1 MKSEFKAK
9 LIQHLLSRKNSEKG
23 FTLIELLVVVVI
35 IGILAAIA
43 LPSFLAQINK
53 ARHAEARNYATSA
66 TKLFQAFY
74 TEQNCLNESTQ
85 LDQTASCKEFG
96 GTRTYSVPGLNAE
109 GALKAMKFYEPA
121 FRAQNDF
128 TTAGNAT
135 VAPETRAVVTTLPRR
150 NTLKGY
156 VGFAWT
162 AKVPASAIP
171 EVFAEVCESQKAG
184 IPTVAIATADIAN
197 AISHGYASTNPRDWE
212 ATCSNVQN
220 GPFVPLGN

>member
-9 LIQHLLSRKNSEKG
+9 LIQHLLSRKDSEKG

-53 ARHAEARNYATSA
+53 ARQAEARNYANSA

-74 TEQNCLNESTQ
+74 TEHNCLNGSTQ
-85 LDQTASCKEFG
+85 LDQTASCQEFG

-121 FRAQNDF
+121 VRAQNDF

-135 VAPETRAVVTTLPRR
+135 VAPSTRGVVTTIPRR

-171 EVFAEVCESQKAG
+171 EVFAEVCEGQKAG
-184 IPTVAIATADIAN
+184 IPVAAIKADDIET
-197 AISHGYASTNPRDWE
+197 AISHGYDATDPRDWG
-212 ATCSNVQN
+212 ATCSNVKN